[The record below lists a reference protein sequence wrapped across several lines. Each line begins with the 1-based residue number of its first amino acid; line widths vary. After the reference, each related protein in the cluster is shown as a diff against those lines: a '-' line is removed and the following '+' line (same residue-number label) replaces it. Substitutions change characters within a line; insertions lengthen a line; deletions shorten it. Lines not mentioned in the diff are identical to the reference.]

1 MSLNSE
7 FVTNVTDFTQ
17 QENGANPRLTKV
29 SLLDTTMQQLATMHH
44 LLLLSLSQINNGKVP
59 SIHQQAGHME

>member
-7 FVTNVTDFTQ
+7 FVTNFTDFTQ